1 MVLKSRV
8 HYRWILYTSSVPYKV
23 ARHTFPHENRY
34 HVYAIILLRSRSINY
49 YYCIAI
55 CTYNCI
61 PISKKH
67 RTYVLLCLPGSPHDS
82 LPAAAV
88 DAKRTNSNIY
98 QMTGV
103 FTLRRYSVL
112 FFFFFHNN
120 NNKTF
125 KYYGTSSMRA
135 GFFAHVY
142 YRCVLFTKW
151 NIIVGCCFYFF
162 LFYCS
167 NNLNKSSELV
177 FTINV

>member
-8 HYRWILYTSSVPYKV
+8 HYRWILYTSSVSYKV

-67 RTYVLLCLPGSPHDS
+67 RTYVLLCLPGSPRDS

-103 FTLRRYSVL
+103 FTLRWYSVL
-112 FFFFFHNN
+112 FFFFHNN

-135 GFFAHVY
+135 GFFTHVY
-142 YRCVLFTKW
+142 YRCVYLLNGILLLGVVF
-151 NIIVGCCFYFF
+151 IFFYF
-162 LFYCS
+162 
-167 NNLNKSSELV
+167 
-177 FTINV
+177 TAWIIWINRPSWYLQ